1 MSLHRPDNRPP
12 RTFGLI
18 VAIVTSAIMFSFIP
32 LAQVGIV
39 IAIQTHVGAAV
50 ATIPDPSGSDG
61 TMEAFASGANFQGA
75 EPARLAVQTILALT
89 FLVIAALAWRGRM
102 PRMRLIYSVSIALYS
117 TLTIVLA
124 LQAVLSPVDIS
135 QGIDSGTEIARTL
148 SLLQALTTTLIMLY
162 VLWYVNR
169 APARA
174 FFRGYYLPTK
184 EGTP

>member
-1 MSLHRPDNRPP
+1 MSFQQPDNRPP

-32 LAQVGIV
+32 LIQVGMV
-39 IAIQTHVGAAV
+39 MAIQARVGAVV
-50 ATIPDPSGSDG
+50 ATIPAPSGDDG

-102 PRMRLIYSVSIALYS
+102 PRIRLIFSVSIVLYS
-117 TLTIVLA
+117 TLTISLA
-124 LQAVLSPVDIS
+124 LQAALSPVDIS
-135 QGIDSGTEIARTL
+135 QGIDSGTEIGHTL
-148 SLLQALTTTLIMLY
+148 ALLQAVTTALIMLY

-184 EGTP
+184 EEHP